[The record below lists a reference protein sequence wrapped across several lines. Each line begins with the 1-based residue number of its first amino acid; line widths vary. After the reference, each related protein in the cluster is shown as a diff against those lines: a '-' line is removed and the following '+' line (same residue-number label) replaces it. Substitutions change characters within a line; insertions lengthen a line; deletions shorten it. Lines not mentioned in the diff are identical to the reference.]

1 MRPRH
6 AVLLTEHA
14 AKHAHPERASRA
26 EGSLLAAS
34 LPIPALPT
42 QLLSRQH
49 SVRKFFRCNTYVFP
63 RICCKQKTYG
73 RAKSFRCNTYKKHG
87 GGGPILPVLELT
99 PRQSPLHSSP
109 LFSRT
114 YALPILQL
122 LSFHTHAC
130 NGGVCPPHH
139 PGGPLFHNDQL
150 PAQLRFSA
158 SHESPVTSHRFSS
171 PCPQLHRRPHPPACI
186 YSLCY
191 PALSAFGGS
200 PIPPASEVVMNKTLK
215 IVLIVVGV
223 LVVVVLVAPFL
234 IPVNQFR
241 PTIEEK
247 ASAALGRKVELGNLS
262 LSLLSGSLSADNI
275 SIGDDPKFSS
285 SPFLTAKSLNVGV
298 EVMPLIFSKTL
309 NVTGVTIASP
319 QVTLLRNAAGQWNYS
334 SLGAS
339 AAKSKQAHP
348 EKSAG
353 AANANAAADVSIKK
367 LTLNDGSIIVGS
379 TNSQKRS
386 TYDHVDVT
394 ASDVSITSKF
404 PVTVTADLPSGG
416 KFKLD
421 GVVGPIDQADT
432 ALTPL
437 SAKLNV
443 TSLNLASTGFLDPSL
458 GLGGL
463 LDLDG
468 TLESKGGEAETK
480 GNAKLSK
487 ALLIA
492 GGSPAGVPLTVDFN
506 TIYNLRK
513 NAGVLHPSTL
523 KIGSAAARL
532 NGTYQSAGEAT
543 VVNIKLEG
551 KDMPAKDLE
560 AFLPALG
567 IHLPKGA
574 SLQGGTLNT
583 DLNITGPT
591 NKLVTNGTVGVFG
604 TKLAGFDLGSKM
616 SSIASLA
623 GIQSGKDLDIE
634 KLTTNLHMAPDG
646 LRAENFLAVLPT
658 VGNLTGAGTV
668 DSKNDLDF
676 KMLATL
682 SKAAS
687 SMAGPAGAA
696 ANSAAGALG
705 GLLGSVT
712 GGGSGAGGCTS
723 SSGGLKVPFQ
733 IHGTTSDPKFI
744 PDVGGLAAGMLKS
757 QLGCVSS
764 AAAGATTAKGPA
776 QAQNPAE
783 AISALGG
790 LFKKKKP

>member
-1 MRPRH
+1 
-6 AVLLTEHA
+6 
-14 AKHAHPERASRA
+14 
-26 EGSLLAAS
+26 
-34 LPIPALPT
+34 
-42 QLLSRQH
+42 
-49 SVRKFFRCNTYVFP
+49 
-63 RICCKQKTYG
+63 
-73 RAKSFRCNTYKKHG
+73 
-87 GGGPILPVLELT
+87 
-99 PRQSPLHSSP
+99 
-109 LFSRT
+109 
-114 YALPILQL
+114 
-122 LSFHTHAC
+122 
-130 NGGVCPPHH
+130 
-139 PGGPLFHNDQL
+139 
-150 PAQLRFSA
+150 
-158 SHESPVTSHRFSS
+158 
-171 PCPQLHRRPHPPACI
+171 
-186 YSLCY
+186 
-191 PALSAFGGS
+191 
-200 PIPPASEVVMNKTLK
+200 MNKTLK
-215 IVLIVVGV
+215 IVLVVVGV
-223 LVVVVLVAPFL
+223 LIVLVLVAPFL

-262 LSLLSGSLSADNI
+262 LSLFSGSLSADNV

-285 SPFLTAKSLNVGV
+285 SPFLSAKSLKVGV
-298 EVMPLIFSKTL
+298 EMMPLIFSKTL
-309 NVTGVTIASP
+309 NVTGVTIDSP
-319 QVTLLRNAAGQWNYS
+319 QVTLLHNGAGLWNYS
-334 SLGAS
+334 SLGGP
-339 AAKSKQAHP
+339 AAKS
-348 EKSAG
+348 SSSS
-353 AANANAAADVSIKK
+353 NSAADLSIKK
-367 LTLNDGSIIVGS
+367 FELKNGSFIIGA

-421 GVVGPIDQADT
+421 GTVGPIDQADT

-437 SAKLNV
+437 SAKLNL
-443 TSLNLASTGFLDPSL
+443 TSLNLASTGFLDPSM

-574 SLQGGTLNT
+574 SLQGGTLNA